1 MWYNNSDKSRRP
13 DRSLFS
19 SWPILQK
26 EQKMNRKENSYK
38 YCDKFTTH
46 IKSSSFIK
54 NKSSAKH
61 LHFVKFRIYT

>member
-1 MWYNNSDKSRRP
+1 
-13 DRSLFS
+13 
-19 SWPILQK
+19 
-26 EQKMNRKENSYK
+26 MNRKENSYK